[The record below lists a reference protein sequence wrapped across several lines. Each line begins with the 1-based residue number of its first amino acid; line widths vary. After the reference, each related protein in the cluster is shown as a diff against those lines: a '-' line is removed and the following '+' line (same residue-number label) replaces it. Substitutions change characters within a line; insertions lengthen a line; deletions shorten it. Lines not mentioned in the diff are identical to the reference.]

1 MYNMD
6 HFNLLDLDD
15 DVLNIMGR
23 YVKKDNIETVQKEK
37 KWLLLSKIW
46 ILNYVD
52 SKVKEIKR

>member
-1 MYNMD
+1 MD

-37 KWLLLSKIW
+37 K
-46 ILNYVD
+46 
-52 SKVKEIKR
+52 